1 MDATLKAKTLEF
13 FSPQQMVEVMKKLI
27 DQDPGLRLLRLE
39 STGPEAPLQEEKLA
53 DAADTAGTAAAK
65 ENKEKPPVAG
75 PQVYVHG
82 LEMTF
87 AGDFFSTLNYV
98 KRLESLEWRFSWALV
113 SLTLDEYPK
122 AEVKIRL
129 ETLSLTEGWIG
140 V

>member
-1 MDATLKAKTLEF
+1 
-13 FSPQQMVEVMKKLI
+13 MKKLI

-39 STGPEAPLQEEKLA
+39 STGPEAPLQAEKLA
-53 DAADTAGTAAAK
+53 DAADAAAAK
-65 ENKEKPPVAG
+65 QDKEKPPVSG